1 MIVDDKQVEK
11 DVASFEEVSSMV
23 TDDNDN
29 SVSIQK
35 GPDGMDRGSFHG
47 LSPRTNSFHG
57 LSPRTNSFKSFSVP
71 EGQWDMELSPQPSR
85 SRLEASHEE
94 DSAQTSDA
102 ENDPDE
108 PDPVIDKAEYVREI
122 SILKLEDDDESKSGK
137 DKNRFTPNRTS
148 SFKSFRY

>member
-35 GPDGMDRGSFHG
+35 GPDGMDRG
-47 LSPRTNSFHG
+47 SFHG

-122 SILKLEDDDESKSGK
+122 SILKLEDDDESESGK